1 MNGNSILIDTN
12 IIIYL
17 FQGNQQIID
26 FLTGKQL
33 YISSICEIEVLS
45 FPKLTKEEIVEIKR
59 FIQNECVV
67 IELLTNVKDLTIEI
81 RKNYSLKLPDAII
94 AATALF
100 LKIPLFTK
108 DNHFRKI
115 SEMDLV
121 LLE

>member
-26 FLTGKQL
+26 FLTGNQL
-33 YISSICEIEVLS
+33 YISSISEIEVLS
-45 FPKLTKEEIVEIKR
+45 FPKLTKEEILEIKS
-59 FIQNECVV
+59 FVQNECIV

-81 RKNYSLKLPDAII
+81 RKDYSLKLPDAII

-108 DNHFRKI
+108 DHHFRKI
-115 SEMDLV
+115 TQLDLV